1 MSKIIDVK
9 RRHKKEVCL
18 SPELDTVAEFYRKKN
33 ALEQENN
40 DGFFIGIGLGMIILG
55 VLMLFIEWVTQ

>member
-33 ALEQENN
+33 ALEQDNK
-40 DGFFIGIGLGMIILG
+40 DGFFLG
-55 VLMLFIEWVTQ
+55 VMWGVIALGTLILFVKVIS